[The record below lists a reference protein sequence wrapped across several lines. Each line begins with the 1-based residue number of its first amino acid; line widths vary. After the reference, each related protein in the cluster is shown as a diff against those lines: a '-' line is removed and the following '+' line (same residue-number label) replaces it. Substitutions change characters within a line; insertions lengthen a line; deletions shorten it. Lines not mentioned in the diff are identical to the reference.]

1 MLERLIHEPLAKE
14 TGQPL
19 LVLSSFNKQLA
30 LILIFFYLYIT
41 EKTEIKGK
49 CVLSKCMMAKVVDA
63 FD

>member
-19 LVLSSFNKQLA
+19 LMLSSFNKQLA

-49 CVLSKCMMAKVVDA
+49 MCTFKVYDGQSSRC
-63 FD
+63 F